1 MKKCLSGCPKD
12 RSNHQKQT
20 VMCQAVCW
28 TLRWN
33 QTKPISLGNFKT
45 KERDWIFIICCKAL
59 IMEIKDSFRLA
70 DLTQKPEEA
79 LKAMKF
85 LPSVSEHFRS
95 GQKTYTLQIWIKFSW
110 GAGSVFWFGLF
121 LGRWGES
128 SCGLVFVQ
136 TAAAV
141 NCWTLVIFVSD
152 LMVSFRCLTAFY
164 NDPIYPGFV
173 HLLSLYVIKD
183 LLWIC
188 GWSRDCA
195 DPRLPLKE
203 SSLGQS
209 LLSTWQASASAV
221 PCLRQVEFFPVIFC
235 KYLL

>member
-1 MKKCLSGCPKD
+1 MKKCLNGCPKD

-20 VMCQAVCW
+20 VMRQAVCW
-28 TLRWN
+28 ILRWN

-79 LKAMKF
+79 LKAIKF
-85 LPSVSEHFRS
+85 LPSASEHFRS
-95 GQKTYTLQIWIKFSW
+95 SQKTHTLQFWIKLPW
-110 GAGSVFWFGLF
+110 GRGSVSCFGLF
-121 LGRWGES
+121 LEGWGES
-128 SCGLVFVQ
+128 CCGLVFAL
-136 TAAAV
+136 TATV
-141 NCWTLVIFVSD
+141 SCWTLVIFVSD
-152 LMVSFRCLTAFY
+152 LMMSFGCSTAFY
-164 NDPIYPGFV
+164 NDPVHPGFV
-173 HLLSLYVIKD
+173 HLFSLYVIKD
-183 LLWIC
+183 LLRIC

-209 LLSTWQASASAV
+209 LLSAWQTSVSAV
-221 PCLRQVEFFPVIFC
+221 PCLRQLEFSPVIFC